1 MMMIIKM
8 ITMMMMMMM
17 MTEMMMEAQFD
28 GGEFQLVPLSLGKL
42 RALWK

>member
-1 MMMIIKM
+1 
-8 ITMMMMMMM
+8 MMMMM